1 MTPPDAAP
9 RPDTNLELPPGWNWV
24 RLAEMCDTNTK
35 TRDPRLEPD
44 TSFHYVDITSID
56 NLRKRITSIQTL
68 LGRDA
73 PSRARQ
79 VIRAGD
85 VIVSTTRPN
94 LNAVAIVPPDLDDQ
108 ICSTGFCVLRPGSR
122 LDRDYLFA
130 FVQSEEFVENLSGL
144 VRGALYPAV
153 TDRQVR
159 VQFIPLPSLSEQ
171 MRIAAILNEQVV
183 VVERARAAA
192 EAQLQTAK
200 ALPAACLRAVFNSP
214 EAQQW
219 PMTRVSQICDS
230 IDYGFTASA
239 DYEVREPR
247 FLRITDIQDGS
258 VDWEKVPGCRINSD
272 EESRYRLMDGDIVF
286 ARTGATTGKSYLMRH
301 PPRAV
306 FASYLIRIRPSPAVT
321 AEYLYAFFQSDRYWQ
336 QIRAAMRG
344 GAQPNVNATLLGA
357 LALALPSLS
366 EQRQIAPGLSE
377 EMAVAEA
384 LRKRAEEQLHAIN
397 ALPAALLRRAFS
409 GEL

>member
-1 MTPPDAAP
+1 MTTGEAFPHTQTKQKLPPDW
-9 RPDTNLELPPGWNWV
+9 RWV
-24 RLAEMCDTNTK
+24 RLGGVGRFESGGTPPKEDHKYWGGKIPFVTGA
-35 TRDPRLEPD
+35 
-44 TSFHYVDITSID
+44 DITEFIISAKHARAFLTEAGLASGRTAVCNPGTVLIVTRTRVGRAAITAETMGASQDLTPYICGPEIDPEYACRYLLSISD
-56 NLRKRITSIQTL
+56 FLLARCRGSTVQGLTREFVDALEIPLSPLQEQKRIT
-68 LGRDA
+68 
-73 PSRARQ
+73 
-79 VIRAGD
+79 
-85 VIVSTTRPN
+85 
-94 LNAVAIVPPDLDDQ
+94 
-108 ICSTGFCVLRPGSR
+108 
-122 LDRDYLFA
+122 
-130 FVQSEEFVENLSGL
+130 
-144 VRGALYPAV
+144 
-153 TDRQVR
+153 
-159 VQFIPLPSLSEQ
+159 
-171 MRIAAILNEQVV
+171 AILNKQMAA
-183 VVERARAAA
+183 VERARAAA
-192 EAQLQTAK
+192 QVQLQTAK

-239 DYEVREPR
+239 DYEVRELR

-357 LALALPSLS
+357 LALPLPSLS